1 MFVLTFRVLLRFFRI
16 ARIILLLRVISTW
29 LVLSCMSVVIR
40 MRDWRVSAVCR
51 QVDPEL
57 MFSTVPSDVAKAR
70 SVCSGCPV
78 QQECLDDALD
88 FVRARGVALE
98 SIFGVWAGL
107 TSGELLDL
115 ALQGGARRVRAWDT
129 PSTP

>member
-1 MFVLTFRVLLRFFRI
+1 
-16 ARIILLLRVISTW
+16 
-29 LVLSCMSVVIR
+29 
-40 MRDWRVSAVCR
+40 
-51 QVDPEL
+51 